1 MRGLSLFMG
10 IFLAGAVLWP
20 LNAQDD
26 SMKANLADSSAPKQS
41 VELYPNP
48 ASDFITLT
56 LPARTAQPVEIEV
69 FNIIGNKIRAEVE
82 EIGDRQFKISVK
94 ELNPGYY
101 LVVVRDART
110 RSSQAMKFQKK

>member
-20 LNAQDD
+20 LSAQED

-41 VELYPNP
+41 IELYPNP

-56 LPARTAQPVEIEV
+56 LPARTAQAVEIEV

-82 EIGDRQFKISVK
+82 ELDARQYKISVK
-94 ELNPGYY
+94 DFNPGYY
-101 LVVVRDART
+101 LIVVRDAQT
-110 RSSQAMKFQKK
+110 RSSQAIKFQKK